1 MSVVRSAVRSSV
13 ALAVSYLIENSRSR
27 AALFWTL
34 AFPQLFLFV
43 FGFIFADGEPKKV
56 AFMMPGLLT
65 LTTITSAFF
74 GYSMRLVAE
83 RERGALRRLRVTP
96 TAAGAVV
103 AGHMLHAMVN
113 LSAALL
119 FQLALAKLVFDFPIT
134 GSLGSLAIMLLAGE
148 LAFVPL
154 GLFVGCIGRDTRSA
168 PALTN
173 LIVFPQM
180 FLSGSA
186 MPFFLLPPWVQ
197 QLGRLLPATY
207 LNEGLQR
214 VMIAGKPVAAL
225 AGPISVLL
233 LFGGV
238 GLVLNSLLF
247 RWESTDRLPGRRLVG
262 GLVLLAAVLAAVALW
277 GPELSMAARPV
288 Q

>member
-1 MSVVRSAVRSSV
+1 MSVVRSSL
-13 ALAVSYLIENSRSR
+13 ALARSYLIENSRSR
-27 AALFWTL
+27 AAIFWTL

-43 FGFIFADGEPKKV
+43 FGFIFAEGKPEKV
-56 AFMMPGLLT
+56 AYMMPGLLT

-96 TAAGAVV
+96 TPAGAVV
-103 AGHMLHAMVN
+103 AGHMVHAMAN

-119 FQLALAKLVFDFPIT
+119 FQLGLALAIFRFPIH
-134 GSLGSLAIMLLAGE
+134 GSLGNLALMLFAGE

-180 FLSGSA
+180 FLSGAA
-186 MPFFLLPPWVQ
+186 MPFFLLPAWVQ

-214 VMIAGKPVAAL
+214 AMIAGLPTAAL
-225 AGPISVLL
+225 AGPIAVLL
-233 LFGGV
+233 LFGV
-238 GLVLNSLLF
+238 IGLVLNSMLF
-247 RWESTDRLPGRRLVG
+247 RWESSDPLPGGRLAA
-262 GLVLLAAVLAAVALW
+262 GLMLLALALGAVAIW
-277 GPELSMAARPV
+277 GPALSMAVAPGR
-288 Q
+288 